1 VTVLVAKHSCGLGDL
16 AAITSSPTR
25 SAARTELT
33 IAFVGGRR
41 KMRKERES
49 GSARWFRGT
58 RVANRCVRR
67 CQAALA
73 IQWLWSFKEIVGGCH

>member
-1 VTVLVAKHSCGLGDL
+1 
-16 AAITSSPTR
+16 
-25 SAARTELT
+25 
-33 IAFVGGRR
+33 
-41 KMRKERES
+41 MRKERES

-73 IQWLWSFKEIVGGCH
+73 IQWLWSFRRLWVAATSSALLGLSLSSSGGVKGESVEFD